1 MNIALLFVILAAVV
15 AGYYL
20 FSCWRF
26 PRAPCRWCGGK
37 APRDP
42 IVRRAFGQCPHC
54 GGKGWKDRFGTRMI
68 GRRSR

>member
-1 MNIALLFVILAAVV
+1 MNAALLFVILAAVV
-15 AGYYL
+15 GGYYL

-26 PRAPCRWCGGK
+26 PRVPCRRCGGK

-42 IVRRAFGQCPHC
+42 VLKRAFGQC
-54 GGKGWKDRFGTRMI
+54 GGKGWKDRWGTHMI